1 VISEKNG
8 RIYELKT
15 RAEAE
20 IRGARKSYFGEY
32 EGTNQERIALEE
44 TLDEYFEQV
53 TAIYGD
59 PAKSN
64 ATRDE
69 EIKAYM
75 DSLTERERAFVEAN
89 RSLLPLPEGIFGLV
103 KRKIS
108 PALMNVLKGQ
118 NKLPSLL
125 EDEFYSV
132 PAQYT
137 RSLEAQRMFSSE
149 KNRAEQLPT
158 MEQRIQNIRLAGAE
172 AR

>member
-1 VISEKNG
+1 
-8 RIYELKT
+8 
-15 RAEAE
+15 
-20 IRGARKSYFGEY
+20 
-32 EGTNQERIALEE
+32 
-44 TLDEYFEQV
+44 
-53 TAIYGD
+53 
-59 PAKSN
+59 
-64 ATRDE
+64 
-69 EIKAYM
+69 
-75 DSLTERERAFVEAN
+75 LTERERAFVEAN
-89 RSLLPLPEGIFGLV
+89 RSLLPLPEGIFSLV